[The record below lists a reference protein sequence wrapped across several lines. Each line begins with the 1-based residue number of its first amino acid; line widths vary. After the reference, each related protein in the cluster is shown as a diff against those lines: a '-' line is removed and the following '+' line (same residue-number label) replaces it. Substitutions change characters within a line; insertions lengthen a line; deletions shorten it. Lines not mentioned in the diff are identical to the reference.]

1 MLTAEDGSTMIVPHD
16 GFAEI
21 PEKFLGDITFR
32 MAVKAGEMEVFEH
45 AKQGEEIE
53 KNAHE
58 AISEPTE
65 VSETENKPEEPEVKI
80 PNAAKRARKKIEK

>member
-1 MLTAEDGSTMIVPHD
+1 MNAHARKASRTKAREGSP
-16 GFAEI
+16 GGRRYLSE
-21 PEKFLGDITFR
+21 
-32 MAVKAGEMEVFEH
+32 AGLARYGRDARPAFEH